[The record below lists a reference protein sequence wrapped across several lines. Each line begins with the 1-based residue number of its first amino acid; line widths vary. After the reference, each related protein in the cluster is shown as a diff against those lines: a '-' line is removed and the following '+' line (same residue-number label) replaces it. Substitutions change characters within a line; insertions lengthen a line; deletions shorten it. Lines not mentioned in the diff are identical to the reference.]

1 MKELLRNTRNLTF
14 LGVMF
19 GLTLLFVFATV
30 IPSFSASMAIVMFL
44 PTILTGIIKGPKAGW
59 LMGTLAGLLT
69 LLRALIAPASVLDP
83 LFINPLVS
91 IVPRMFIGVVA
102 YWIYALITKKGN
114 KIARVAIG
122 SAAAGAA
129 AMITNTTLVMSALYI
144 FYAQKITELLGMQF
158 KVLLLAIISSS
169 AIIEAVSGALLTMA
183 VVTIYSRATKNK
195 AV

>member
-19 GLTLLFVFATV
+19 GLTLLFVFATM

-91 IVPRMFIGVVA
+91 ILPRMFIGVVA
-102 YWIYALITKKGN
+102 YWIYALITKKGK
-114 KIARVAIG
+114 KITRVAIG

-144 FYAQKITELLGMQF
+144 FYAQKITEMLGMQF

-183 VVTIYSRATKNK
+183 VVIIYSKAIKNK
-195 AV
+195 PA